1 MRTLTMALYAEGS
14 TDYRFLTTLIQRT
27 AEKLLCAG
35 RASDVSVLDPLPIEH
50 VEGTT
55 GAEKIFN
62 AAQITKGMDL
72 LVIHLDADGRKLDLA
87 RKERFQPGLNLVRSS
102 DTKVGVPLIP
112 IIPIKNIEAWLL
124 CDVEAFQRIV
134 GTRLNS
140 EALGF
145 VQRCHQVESIPDP
158 KQCYYDAVRMA
169 HSNSSRRRKTFNP
182 GQYYERLGRE
192 IDLNKL
198 AQVPAFRHF
207 EAEFADL
214 LRGLHFVT

>member
-1 MRTLTMALYAEGS
+1 M
-14 TDYRFLTTLIQRT
+14 TTLIQRT

-35 RASDVSVLDPLPIEH
+35 RASVVSVLDPLPIEH

-87 RKERFQPGLNLVRSS
+87 KKERFQPGMYLVRSS
-102 DTKVGVPLIP
+102 DTKACVTLIP
-112 IIPIKNIEAWLL
+112 IIPIKNIEVWLL
-124 CDVEAFQRIV
+124 CDVEAFQRTV

-169 HSNSSRRRKTFNP
+169 HSKSQRRRTFNP

-192 IDLNKL
+192 IDLTKL
-198 AQVPAFRHF
+198 AQVPAFRNF
-207 EAEFADL
+207 EAEFVDV
-214 LRGLHFVT
+214 LRELHFIT